1 MADQEFKRH
10 IAYKLRA
17 GDILSGKII
26 LDGERFKFLELDN
39 KQVVRINLIA
49 NVVDKFIQD
58 DEKKYGNLTLDD
70 ATGQIKIKAFGD
82 DIEKLKEYIQGDT
95 IQIIGLLRSWNN
107 EVYITPEIIKKRVP
121 QYLLLRKLEIEKNK
135 PKMPEKSELN
145 DLREK
150 IIQDVKQNEEKG
162 GIDIEKI
169 ILDLKQSP
177 EIINSE
183 IKRLLEEGIVYE
195 PRPGKLRYLG

>member
-183 IKRLLEEGIVYE
+183 IKRLLEVGIVYE
-195 PRPGKLRYLG
+195 PRPGQLRYLG

>member
-39 KQVVRINLIA
+39 KQVVRVNLIA

-107 EVYITPEIIKKRVP
+107 EIYITPEIIKKRVP

-169 ILDLKQSP
+169 ILDVKQSP
-177 EIINSE
+177 DVINSE